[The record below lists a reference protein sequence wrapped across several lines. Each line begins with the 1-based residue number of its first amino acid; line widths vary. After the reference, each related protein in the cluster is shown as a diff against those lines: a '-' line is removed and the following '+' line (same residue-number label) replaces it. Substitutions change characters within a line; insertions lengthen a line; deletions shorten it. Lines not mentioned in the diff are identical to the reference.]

1 MIFVHFLTQNVVA
14 RTVYWYRGW
23 ILVIGL
29 ASLKLGNLFTS
40 DAIMIRV
47 FGNTFNKDDIFIKIP
62 TFRPYCNLSL
72 AKLESE
78 LPR

>member
-1 MIFVHFLTQNVVA
+1 MLLPGQYIGIEDGFWF
-14 RTVYWYRGW
+14 
-23 ILVIGL
+23 IGL

-47 FGNTFNKDDIFIKIP
+47 FGNSFNKDDIFIKIP